1 MRLKDSF
8 FYTLREDLKDEDSV
22 SSNLLTRAGY
32 IKRSSA
38 GIYIMLPLG
47 YKTIKNIENIIRQEM
62 NKIDS
67 QEMLMPALVPIEVYQ
82 QSGRDQIIGDSMYT
96 LNDRFKR
103 KFALAPTHEE
113 LFSIVGKSGIRSYKD
128 LPFSLY
134 QFQTKYRD
142 ETRARYGLIRV
153 REFIMKDAYTFDID
167 DKTCDV
173 SYQKMRQAYNKI
185 FDRFK
190 LDYHIVKADT
200 GIMGGKLS
208 EEYQAIAPIG
218 EDTIVI
224 CDNCEFASNK
234 EVAETLPVLFEHS
247 NEEKKSKLIRVHTP
261 DVTTIEDVANYL
273 NIKENRLLKTLIY
286 KYNDGLVAV
295 ALNGGHDLNESKLST
310 ILNSDVEPAEEDEIN
325 EIVNSKVGFIGPIG
339 LNIKTIADLSVKNM
353 HNFTIGANVDDHHI
367 MDVNVEDLNIE
378 AYYDLRDITE
388 DDTCPQCESQLK
400 FYPSIE
406 VGNIFKLGST
416 YAEAFDLNYLDANN
430 KLNPV
435 VMGSYGIG
443 IGRTLSA
450 IVEKHHDDNG
460 LNLPVEIAPYKVG
473 IIVIRTKDEKHLEY
487 AENLYKQL
495 EALGIDTILDDRDER
510 AGVKFNDMDLIGIP
524 LRVTIGKGLKN
535 SLVEFKLR
543 TDEKPVDVE
552 TSKII
557 EKIQSKLNK

>member
-22 SSNLLTRAGY
+22 SNNLLTRAGY

-47 YKTIKNIENIIRQEM
+47 FKTIKNIEDIIRQEM
-62 NKIDS
+62 NNIDS
-67 QEMLMPALVPIEVYQ
+67 QEMLMPALVPIEIFE
-82 QSGRDQIIGDSMYT
+82 QSGRDKIIGESMYT

-142 ETRARYGLIRV
+142 ETRARFGLIRV

-167 DKTCDV
+167 DESCDV
-173 SYQKMRQAYNKI
+173 AYQKMRVAYSKI
-185 FDRFK
+185 FDRLK
-190 LDYHIVKADT
+190 LDYHIVEADT

-224 CDNCEFASNK
+224 CDSCDFASNK
-234 EVAETLPVLFEHS
+234 EVAKTLPVLFNHS
-247 NEEKKSKLIRVHTP
+247 SEVKESKLIKIFTP
-261 DVTTIEDVANYL
+261 NVTTIDEVANFL
-273 NIKENRLLKTLIY
+273 KVDQDRLLNKLIY
-286 KYNDGLVAV
+286 KYKDRLIAV
-295 ALNGGHDLNESKLST
+295 AINGSHDLNERKLST
-310 ILNSDVEPAEEDEIN
+310 ILNSDVEPAQETEIN
-325 EIVNSKVGFIGPIG
+325 ELVNSKVGFIGPIG
-339 LNIKTIADLSVKNM
+339 LNIKTIADMSVANM
-353 HNFTIGANVDDHHI
+353 QNFVIGANEDDHHI
-367 MDVNVEDLNIE
+367 TNVNTEDLDIE
-378 AYYDLRDITE
+378 GYYDLRDITKT
-388 DDTCPQCESQLK
+388 DTCPECQGGLK

-406 VGNIFKLGST
+406 VGNIFKLGTT
-416 YAEAFDLNYLDANN
+416 YAKAFDLTYSDENN

-443 IGRTLSA
+443 IGRTLAA

-460 LNLPVEIAPYKVG
+460 LNLPIEVAPYKVG
-473 IIVIRTKDEKHLEY
+473 IIVIRTNDEAHMEY
-487 AENLYKQL
+487 AEMLYKEL
-495 EALGIDTILDDRDER
+495 MDLGIETILDDRNER
-510 AGVKFNDMDLIGIP
+510 AGVKFNDMDLIGVP
-524 LRVTIGKGLKN
+524 LRITVGKGLETG
-535 SLVEFKLR
+535 LVEFKQR
-543 TDEKPVDVE
+543 MDQASTDV
-552 TSKII
+552 KIN
-557 EKIQSKLNK
+557 EVVQHIQSKLK